1 MKKQILIELED
12 KLKEILNVIANILDE
27 EVVGL
32 IREDR
37 EGK

>member
-12 KLKEILNVIANILDE
+12 KLKEILNEIANILDE

>member
-1 MKKQILIELED
+1 VKKQILIELED
-12 KLKEILNVIANILDE
+12 KLKEILNEIANIPDE

>member
-12 KLKEILNVIANILDE
+12 KLKEILNEIANILDE

-32 IREDR
+32 IREDW